1 MAPLVEMEEV
11 FYGRG
16 RGRGGFNNGGRGQRG
31 FNHGNRGNY
40 RGRGDFRGR
49 GRGGPH
55 PTETQPNQVDA
66 ENYEQ
71 TSLNYHL
78 RWAGKPITPSP
89 TLSEP
94 LTAAVQV
101 PTIKPFDE
109 IDECGA
115 LAHKECIFNKAMGPS
130 PKISCKVNG
139 VEVKALADTGSE
151 VVTITKSLYLKNFQS
166 QIGDTTYWLYIGT
179 ANYEGVAYLGYTEL
193 DVEIDG
199 QVIHKAGILIQEDPT
214 DPVKIQQKLE
224 LPMTLGGNIIN
235 RLVHEK
241 LQEPLRA
248 YLQLTHHTPM
258 ATCNNIKVNLDPKH
272 PGKKYGFES
281 QIGRHPS

>member
-1 MAPLVEMEEV
+1 MGRPTHDPL
-11 FYGRG
+11 
-16 RGRGGFNNGGRGQRG
+16 
-31 FNHGNRGNY
+31 
-40 RGRGDFRGR
+40 
-49 GRGGPH
+49 
-55 PTETQPNQVDA
+55 PTV
-66 ENYEQ
+66 
-71 TSLNYHL
+71 
-78 RWAGKPITPSP
+78 
-89 TLSEP
+89 SEP

-109 IDECGA
+109 TDLSDEA
-115 LAHKECIFNKAMGPS
+115 LAHREYIFNKAVGPS

-151 VVTITKSLYLKNFQS
+151 VTTITKSLYLKNFQS
-166 QIGDTTYWLYIGT
+166 QIKDTTYWLHIGA

-193 DVEIDG
+193 DVEIDE
-199 QVIHKAGILIQEDPT
+199 QVIPKAGILIQEDPT

-224 LPMTLGGNIIN
+224 LPMTLGCNTIN

-272 PGKKYGFES
+272 PEKKHAFAKS
-281 QIGRHPS
+281 NRKASIMIPA